1 MKDEAMDE
9 DEKQLDQQARDL
21 ASRINALDL
30 YDVEGNKAVFADM
43 KNFSAD
49 FRRVYNIED

>member
-1 MKDEAMDE
+1 MIE

-30 YDVEGNKAVFADM
+30 YDAEGHKAVFADM

>member
-1 MKDEAMDE
+1 MDE